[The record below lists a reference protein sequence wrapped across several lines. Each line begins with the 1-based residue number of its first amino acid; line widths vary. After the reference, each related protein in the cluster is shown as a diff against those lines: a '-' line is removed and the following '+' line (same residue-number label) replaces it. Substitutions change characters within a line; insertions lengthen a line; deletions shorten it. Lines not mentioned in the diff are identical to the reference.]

1 MRSGCQNATVPEEG
15 KIHRTYTIHEIFIES
30 DLKQKTSKNN
40 RLEGT
45 VRSRTQNATVPE
57 EGKIHLT
64 YTIHENFIESDKK
77 KKNQKIT
84 DSTVPCVRDAKMR
97 RSRRRAKSTS
107 PIRFMKI
114 LLKAIKKKKI
124 KK

>member
-15 KIHRTYTIHEIFIES
+15 KIHRTYTIHEILIER

-64 YTIHENFIESDKK
+64 YTIHENFIESD
-77 KKNQKIT
+77 
-84 DSTVPCVRDAKMR
+84 
-97 RSRRRAKSTS
+97 
-107 PIRFMKI
+107 
-114 LLKAIKKKKI
+114 LKKKI